1 MKFLLTAKTTKGTR
15 VTFNKNI
22 ASHQYLSDKKEGELR
37 IKTQEEK
44 YSTAQFLVLV
54 REIIQIAKTQ
64 QLREL
69 VIDWKS
75 LMQLAPSK
83 KDEIGSALLVSENMV
98 MAGYQ
103 FSFYKTKKKE
113 KKEEYISVEKIVIVV
128 SDAERKVLQSAF
140 GEGVT
145 RGTYINWCRNLAN
158 TPGNDMTPKI
168 LANEV
173 KRAVLKEKNTKLK
186 LKILNEKEIRGL
198 KMGGVLA
205 VGQGSKEESQFI
217 ILEYKGGKVGE
228 APIVL
233 VGKGV
238 TFDSGGIDTKPHPYA
253 LDMMMDMSGGA
264 AVLTTTLIA
273 AQLQLKKN
281 IVALVPAVENM
292 PSGES
297 FRPGDVITMMD
308 GTTVEIGHTDAE
320 GRLILA
326 DAIAFAKRY
335 KPESLI
341 DVATLTGA
349 AAVALGERATA
360 LFTKDD
366 HLAGKI
372 IEAGEKTGDRAW
384 RLPLWEEYAC
394 EITGN
399 VADIS
404 NVRTKGRDGVGGAIT
419 AATFVAHFAKDIKS
433 FAHLD
438 MAPTMTAVF
447 NEQLAKGAKGS
458 PIRLL
463 VETLKT
469 L

>member
-1 MKFLLTAKTTKGTR
+1 MKFILSEKTTNGTI
-15 VTFNKNI
+15 VTFDAKI
-22 ASHQYLSDKKEGELR
+22 AAHQYIPHKKGGELCL
-37 IKTQEEK
+37 KVKEEQYTMK
-44 YSTAQFLVLV
+44 QFLVLV
-54 REIIQIAKTQ
+54 REVVQVAKMH
-64 QLREL
+64 EL
-69 VIDWKS
+69 KGLIIDWSVLKR
-75 LMQLAPSK
+75 LAPGK
-83 KDEIGSALLVSENMV
+83 KEEQVLAALVAENMV

-103 FSFYKTKKKE
+103 FSFYKSKKEGKKK
-113 KKEEYISVEKIVIVV
+113 YVSVEKITLVIPGGKKA
-128 SDAERKVLQSAF
+128 DIQKGIQ
-140 GEGVT
+140 EGVI
-145 RGTYINWCRNLAN
+145 RGTHINWCRNLAN

-168 LANEV
+168 LAQEV
-173 KRAVLKEKNTKLK
+173 KRAVLKEKNPNLK
-186 LKILNEKEIRGL
+186 LKILGQKEIEKL

-205 VGQGSKEESQFI
+205 VGRGSREDSQFI
-217 ILEYKGGKVGE
+217 ILEYKGGKAGE

-264 AVLTTTLIA
+264 AVITATLIA
-273 AQLQLKKN
+273 ARLKIKKN
-281 IVALVPAVENM
+281 IIALVPAVENM

-297 FRPGDVITMMD
+297 FRPGDVITMLD

-326 DAIAFAKRY
+326 DALAYAKRY
-335 KPESLI
+335 KPAVMI

-360 LFTKDD
+360 LFTNDD
-366 HLAGKI
+366 SLAKTI
-372 IEAGEKTGDRAW
+372 LAAGEATGDAAW
-384 RLPLWEEYAC
+384 QLPLWEEYQA
-394 EITGN
+394 EIVGN

-447 NEQLAKGAKGS
+447 DEQLAKGAKGS
-458 PIRLL
+458 PVRLL
-463 VETLKT
+463 VQALKT